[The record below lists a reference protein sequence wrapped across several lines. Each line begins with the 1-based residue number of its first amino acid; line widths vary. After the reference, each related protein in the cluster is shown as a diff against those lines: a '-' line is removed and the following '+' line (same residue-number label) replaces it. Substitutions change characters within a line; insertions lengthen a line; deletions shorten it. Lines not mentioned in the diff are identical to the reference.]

1 MRSRHWSLHGTY
13 FPNTIVLVWQMK
25 TSASR
30 GRGSNVVWDWIR
42 QLIMFMCEIG
52 RLEEGV
58 AGCRCPWRTST
69 VLWRFLR
76 PPFLTPWAR
85 PKSLFHWLA
94 SKTQRVWKGD
104 FRSSC
109 KLFCLTRTSWAVF
122 NFFFGVQFKLSLSV
136 ERILKICFVCL
147 LDSLSRSG
155 WSFQRDGQQS
165 ACGTLYRGTE

>member
-69 VLWRFLR
+69 VLWRFPR

-85 PKSLFHWLA
+85 
-94 SKTQRVWKGD
+94 T
-104 FRSSC
+104 RSHYFTDWPQKLRGSG
-109 KLFCLTRTSWAVF
+109 KELFCLTRTSWAVF

-136 ERILKICFVCL
+136 EKILKICFVCL